1 MKKSGLVP
9 SFFAGCLAA
18 TLMACKQTPETQT
31 VPAHPEASGVI
42 QSFSPEDLNRNTLH
56 RRGVEAAIWG
66 MPAVNF
72 DRMFQAMICAHG
84 GWNQILYWSRL
95 STWKNQLLT
104 PNPDALYALPFF
116 NTKDVGPVV
125 LEIPPADGGSI
136 VGSIMDCWQIALED
150 VGPAGVDKGKGG
162 KYLTLPP
169 GYKEKPPAGYIVLPS
184 SNYEGYALLRSNLK
198 SNSDDDIAAA
208 AAYMKRVRLYP
219 LSAAAHPPDTIFVPA
234 DEVLI
239 DATIPYNQSFFDSLN
254 RVVQYE
260 PWLDRDRAMIDQ
272 LKSIG
277 IQQGKP
283 FLPDS
288 ATSFQL
294 KAAIDEGHAW
304 LINQYETAYPKYYS
318 GAHWFSPG
326 TEEMVKSYMSGFAIP
341 DIYPV
346 DFRGVTYY
354 WGFSSVRHLGAGQFY
369 LLNAFDRAGQP
380 MDGSSNYVLHVPANV
395 PVSNYWSITAYSFD
409 THALIRDV
417 PRASRSSLV
426 QCLQTNSDGTTDIY
440 FGPKVPQGKDSNW
453 IPTKPGERFEALFR
467 FYGPERAA
475 LDKTWILPD
484 IEKEG

>member
-1 MKKSGLVP
+1 MKKPGFV
-9 SFFAGCLAA
+9 SFLTVILSAVSLLSCNQ
-18 TLMACKQTPETQT
+18 QTPDSQTSAGKESAAMTQ
-31 VPAHPEASGVI
+31 SL
-42 QSFSPEDLNRNTLH
+42 SPEELNRRTIG
-56 RRGVEAAIWG
+56 RRGVEAVIWG

-72 DRMFQAMICAHG
+72 DRMFQAMAAAHG
-84 GWNQILYWSRL
+84 GWNQIAYWSRP
-95 STWKNQLLT
+95 STWKNQVLT
-104 PNPDALYALPFF
+104 PNPDAIYALPFF

-136 VGSIMDCWQIALED
+136 VGSIMDCWQVALED

-162 KYLTLPP
+162 KYLILPP
-169 GYKEKPPAGYIVLPS
+169 GYKDKPPAGYIVLPS
-184 SNYEGYALLRSNLK
+184 GNYEGYALLRSSLK
-198 SNSDDDIAAA
+198 SYSDADIATA

-219 LSAAAHPPDTIFVPA
+219 LSAATHPAETGFV
-234 DEVLI
+234 DVTDVLF
-239 DATIPYNQSFFDSLN
+239 DANIPYNQSFFDSLN

-283 FLPDS
+283 FAPDA
-288 ATSFQL
+288 ATSAQL
-294 KAAIDEGHAW
+294 KEAIDEGHAW
-304 LINQYETAYPKYYS
+304 LTNQYETAYPKYYS
-318 GAHWFSPG
+318 GTHWFSPG
-326 TEEMVKSYMSGFAIP
+326 TEELVKSYMSGFAIP

-380 MDGSSNYVLHVPANV
+380 MDGGSSYVLHIPGKV
-395 PVSNYWSITAYSFD
+395 PVNNYWSITAYSFD

-426 QCLQTNSDGTTDIY
+426 QGLQTNPDGTTDIY
-440 FGPKVPQGKDSNW
+440 FGPKAPQGKDSNW
-453 IPTKPGERFEALFR
+453 LPTKPGERFEALFR
-467 FYGPERAA
+467 FYGPEKPVF
-475 LDKTWILPD
+475 DKSWSLPS
-484 IEKEG
+484 IEKTQ